1 MRPRYRKVLVITG
14 LLFVASFLLTGLIGL
29 FALEGPAGGIDTPP
43 PQTQKGGDN
52 LFIIAMI
59 SMFTSIGSA
68 IAFVSTFILSWTKE
82 RRERAMFAMDT
93 ERKKLEYE
101 KLALELE
108 QMRKKREE

>member
-1 MRPRYRKVLVITG
+1 MKPRYRKVLVITG
-14 LLFVASFLLTGLIGL
+14 LLFVASFLLTGGL
-29 FALEGPAGGIDTPP
+29 LFFSMSDAQTSIDNP
-43 PQTQKGGDN
+43 PQKDSDSF
-52 LFIIAMI
+52 LLIALV

-93 ERKKLEYE
+93 ERRKLENE

-108 QMRKKREE
+108 QMRRNREG